1 MSKTKRAGQKPNAN
15 EAQLRSAAH
24 RGMDRT
30 MVFCLTALADKFG
43 WEQEQLVDFIRAV
56 SNLADGVIK
65 GYVRYED
72 LHRVLVEEQGL
83 EW

>member
-1 MSKTKRAGQKPNAN
+1 MKKGKPNAN
-15 EAQLRSAAH
+15 ESQLRAAAH

-30 MVFCLTALADKFG
+30 MVFCLTALSDKMG
-43 WEQEQLVDFIRAV
+43 CTREQLIEFVGHVAY
-56 SNLADGVIK
+56 LADSVRK
-65 GYVRYED
+65 GHVRYDD